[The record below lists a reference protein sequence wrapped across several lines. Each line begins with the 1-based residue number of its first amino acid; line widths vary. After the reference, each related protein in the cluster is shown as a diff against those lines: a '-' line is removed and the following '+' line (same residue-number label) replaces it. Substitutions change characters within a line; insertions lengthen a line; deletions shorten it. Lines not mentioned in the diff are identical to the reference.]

1 MKKLNVCLLFFAMLL
16 SMVVTA
22 QDRVITGRVTDGR
35 DGLGMIGVTV
45 QPKGVKGGG
54 VFTKEDGTYS
64 VRVTGAVTTLVFT
77 SVGFTTQEV
86 NISGKTS
93 ADVVMAVAV
102 VQQAEAVVIGYGSQK
117 RKDVT
122 GSIAKVEGS
131 KLASVPAPSFD
142 GALSGKAAG
151 VNVTT
156 SNGLAGAASV
166 IRIRGVSSISVNGDP
181 LYVIDGIPLDV
192 TNNKGNTRG
201 QLAQDR
207 NPLTNINPNDI
218 ESVEILKDASAAGIY
233 GSRGANGVVLIT
245 TKRGKGKGKFTFNN
259 SIGIVTPALKPKF
272 ADKDTWLAI
281 RQEAWELDG
290 NTGSQ
295 QNLPGRNGGFS
306 LAEALNNPGT
316 DWWKLGTQTGINHDH
331 TLAWQKGTTKWN
343 AYVGGTYTYNE
354 SYAGGSDNTR
364 VGIRGNFDY
373 RPNSKVTISV
383 NSAYYTSRTDMINNN
398 WNGGLSLSMG
408 TALPYY
414 PVFNSNGTYFKAQ
427 GNGLTW
433 TFGEN
438 NPVYQ
443 RENSRYRNT
452 ENRVILGGTASYK
465 PVKNLTLTAAVSKE
479 MNNGIF
485 TSFRNSIFALRTDGV
500 SGNGNYY
507 LDKYD
512 NYVFT
517 GTAQYNWNID
527 TKNKI
532 TILAGGE
539 YQDQSTKSK
548 DIYYDTLQK
557 PFYQDK
563 PSNFS
568 NTLDAR
574 NYSTGYA
581 RLFKSF
587 FARVNYNYAEKFLL
601 QASVRRDESSIFRQN
616 NRVAYFPTVSGAWVV
631 SNEDFMKNISFLNY
645 LKLRAGWG
653 MVGSDKIPFRAGY
666 PSVDTAR
673 GNGTYY
679 GGVPSIFYKLGNPD
693 LKWETSNNYDVAL
706 EFGFLNNRI
715 SGEVGYY
722 KKISSDILLN
732 PPFTGYNGANSGDQ
746 YWQNLGKIMNEGV
759 EFSLNTV
766 NYKKNGFQWNT
777 SFNIAYNYNEVLNIG
792 GMLPDALGGGTNET
806 RIIPGYPVGT
816 IFTVRYY
823 GVDPADG
830 LPIFLDKNG
839 NKTKTLNVAAVNG
852 DKVPVANVYPYYTGG
867 LTNTFKYKNIELST
881 LFTFQSG
888 GHIWDNSGKR
898 NMGYVTDWNIYS
910 SYVGNYWRKP
920 GDQAKYPRPTL
931 AGYPGVE
938 GNPWSNNSSVQVYS
952 SDFVRL
958 KEVSVGYNLPAK
970 WVNKLKLSTAKV
982 YLSGYNL
989 LLFTKY
995 PVGDPEIARD
1005 ADSEF
1010 DEARNQSYNANFLTL
1025 PQGRVFNFGIN
1036 ITF

>member
-1 MKKLNVCLLFFAMLL
+1 MKKLNVCLLLLAMLSVL
-16 SMVVTA
+16 ASTA
-22 QDRVITGRVTDGR
+22 QNKVITGRVTDAR
-35 DGLGMIGVTV
+35 DGAGMIGVTI
-45 QPKGVKGGG
+45 QPKGIKGNTA
-54 VFTKEDGTYS
+54 FTKEDGTYS
-64 VRVTGAVTTLVFT
+64 ITVPVSANSLVFT
-77 SVGFTTQEV
+77 SVGFVTQEV
-86 NISGKTS
+86 SIAGKTT
-93 ADVVMAVAV
+93 ADVILSVAV

-122 GSIAKVEGS
+122 GSIAKVDGAKIS
-131 KLASVPAPSFD
+131 SVPAPSFD

-156 SNGLAGAASV
+156 SNGLAGAASI

-218 ESVEILKDASAAGIY
+218 ESIEVLKDAAAAGIY
-233 GSRGANGVVLIT
+233 GSRGANGVVLVT
-245 TKRGKGKGKFTFNN
+245 TKRGKGRGKFTFNN
-259 SIGIVTPALKPKF
+259 SIGIVQPSLKPKF
-272 ADKDTWLAI
+272 ADKNTWLGI

-290 NTGSQ
+290 NTGPQ
-295 QNLPGRNGGFS
+295 QNLPGRSGGFS
-306 LAEALNNPGT
+306 LTEALNNPGT
-316 DWWKLGTQTGINHDH
+316 DWWNLGTQTGVNHDH
-331 TLAWQKGTTKWN
+331 TLAYQKGTNKWS
-343 AYVGGTYTYNE
+343 AYIGGTYSYNE
-354 SYAGGSDNTR
+354 SYAVGSDNTR
-364 VGIRGNFDY
+364 IGIRGNFDY
-373 RPNSKVTISV
+373 RPNNKVTVSV

-398 WNGGLSLSMG
+398 WNGGLSFAMG

-414 PVFNSNGTYFKAQ
+414 PVYNTDGSYFKAS

-443 RENSRYRNT
+443 QNNTKFRNT

-465 PVKNLTLTAAVSKE
+465 PVKDLTLTASVSKE

-485 TSFRNSIFALRTDGV
+485 TSYRNAVFANRADGV

-517 GTAQYNWNID
+517 GTAQYNWQIN
-527 TKNKI
+527 TENKV

-539 YQDQSTKSK
+539 YQDQSTKGK

-557 PFYQDK
+557 PFYDGK
-563 PSNFS
+563 PSNFE
-568 NTLDAR
+568 NTLDSRTFAT
-574 NYSTGYA
+574 NYA
-581 RLFKSF
+581 RVFRSF
-587 FARVNYNYAEKFLL
+587 FARLNYNFAEKILL
-601 QASVRRDESSIFRQN
+601 QASVRRDESSIFRKN
-616 NRVAYFPTVSGAWVV
+616 NRTAYFPTVSGAWVIT
-631 SNEDFMKNISFLNY
+631 NEDFMNNVNFINY

-653 MVGSDKIPFRAGY
+653 LVGSDKIPFRAGY
-666 PSVDTAR
+666 PTVDTTR
-673 GNGTYY
+673 NSGSVY
-679 GGVPSIFYKLGNPD
+679 GGNSSIFYVQGNPD

-706 EFGFLNNRI
+706 EFGFLKNRI
-715 SGEVGYY
+715 SGEIGYY
-722 KKISSDILLN
+722 KKISKDLLLN
-732 PPFTGYNGANSGDQ
+732 PPFSGYNGQDGAF
-746 YWQNLGKIMNEGV
+746 WQNLGKVMNEGV

-766 NYKKNGFQWNT
+766 NVKKNHFSWNT
-777 SFNIAYNYNEVLNIG
+777 NFNIAYNYNEVLNIG
-792 GMLPDALGGGTNET
+792 GMKPDALGGGTNET

-816 IFTVRYY
+816 IYTVRYY

-852 DKVPVANVYPYYTGG
+852 DKVPVANVYPYVTGG
-867 LTNTFKYKNIELST
+867 FTNTFKYRDFELNA
-881 LFTFQSG
+881 LFTYQFG

-898 NMGYVTDWNIYS
+898 NMGYITDWNIYS
-910 SYVGNYWRKP
+910 FYVGNYWRQP
-920 GDQAKYPRPTL
+920 GDIAKYPRPTL

-938 GNPWSNNSSVQVYS
+938 GNAWSNNSSLQVYD

-958 KEVSVGYNLPAK
+958 KELSLGYTLPSK
-970 WVNKLKLSTAKV
+970 WTKKLRLQTAKV

-995 PVGDPEIARD
+995 PIGDPEIARD

-1036 ITF
+1036 ISF

>member
-1 MKKLNVCLLFFAMLL
+1 MKKLNVCLLFFAMLFGL
-16 SMVVTA
+16 AVSA
-22 QDRVITGRVTDGR
+22 QDRVITGKVTDNR
-35 DGLGMIGVTV
+35 DGTPMVGVNV

-54 VFTKEDGTYS
+54 AFTKEDGTYS
-64 VRVTGAVTTLVFT
+64 VRVAGGVNTLVFST
-77 SVGFTTQEV
+77 VGYAPREV
-86 NISGKTS
+86 NITGQTS
-93 ADVVMAVAV
+93 ADVSLSVAV
-102 VQQAEAVVIGYGSQK
+102 VQQAEAVVVGYGSQK

-122 GSIAKVEGS
+122 GSIAKIDGT
-131 KLASVPAPSFD
+131 KIASVPAPSFD
-142 GALSGKAAG
+142 GALAGKAAG

-192 TNNKGNTRG
+192 TNNKGVSRG

-218 ESVEILKDASAAGIY
+218 ESVEVLKDASAAGIY

-259 SIGIVTPALKPKF
+259 TIGVVMPSLKPKF
-272 ADKDTWLAI
+272 ADKNTWLAI

-290 NTGSQ
+290 NTGQQ
-295 QNLPGRNGGFS
+295 QNLPGRDGGFS

-331 TLAWQKGTTKWN
+331 TLAWQKGTNKWS

-364 VGIRGNFDY
+364 IGVRGNFDY
-373 RPNSKVTISV
+373 RPNSKVSV
-383 NSAYYTSRTDMINNN
+383 SINSAYYTSRTDMINNN

-414 PVFNSNGTYFKAQ
+414 PVYNANGTYFKAQ
-427 GNGLTW
+427 GAGLTW

-452 ENRVILGGTASYK
+452 ENRVIIGGTASYK
-465 PVKNLTLTAAVSKE
+465 PIKDLTITASVSKE

-485 TSFRNSIFALRTDGV
+485 TSFRNALFANRADGV

-517 GTAQYNWNID
+517 TTAQYNWKIN
-527 TKNKI
+527 NKHKMVF
-532 TILAGGE
+532 LLGGE
-539 YQDQSTKSK
+539 YQDQSTKGK

-557 PFYQDK
+557 PFFDSK
-563 PSNFS
+563 PGTLQQRLDERTY
-568 NTLDAR
+568 NT
-574 NYSTGYA
+574 N
-581 RLFKSF
+581 
-587 FARVNYNYAEKFLL
+587 FARVFRSAFARINYNFAEKLTL
-601 QASVRRDESSIFRQN
+601 QASVRRDESSIFREN
-616 NRVAYFPTVSGAWVV
+616 NRAAYFPTVSGAYIL
-631 SNEDFMKNISFLNY
+631 SNEDFMKDISFLNY
-645 LKLRAGWG
+645 LKIRAGWG
-653 MVGSDKIPFRAGY
+653 LVGSDKIPFRAGY
-666 PSVDTAR
+666 PTVDTSR
-673 GNGTYY
+673 NNGSYY
-679 GGVPSIFYKLGNPD
+679 GGTPSIFSIVGNPN
-693 LKWETSNNYDVAL
+693 LKWETSKNYDIGL
-706 EFGFLNNRI
+706 EFGLFNNRI
-715 SGEVGYY
+715 AGEIGYY
-722 KKISSDILLN
+722 KKVTSDILLN
-732 PPFTGYNGANSGDQ
+732 PPYSSYNGTDGQ
-746 YWQNLGKIMNEGV
+746 FWQNLGKVMNEGV

-766 NYKKNGFQWNT
+766 NFKKKDFSWTTN
-777 SFNIAYNYNEVLNIG
+777 FNIAYNYNEVLDIG
-792 GMLPDALGGGTNET
+792 GMRPDALGGGTNET
-806 RIIPGYPVGT
+806 RIVPGYPVGT
-816 IFTVRYY
+816 IFTVRYV

-839 NKTKTLNVAAVNG
+839 NQTKTLNVAAVNG
-852 DKVPVANVYPYYTGG
+852 DKVPVANVYPYLTGG
-867 LTNTFKYKNIELST
+867 FTNTFKYKDFELSA
-881 LFTFQSG
+881 LFTYQFG

-910 SYVGNYWRKP
+910 FYVGNYWRKP
-920 GDQAKYPRPTL
+920 GDVAKYPRPTL

-938 GNPWSNNSSVQVYS
+938 GNPWSNNSSIQVYD

-958 KEVSVGYNLPAK
+958 KELSLGYTLPGK
-970 WVNKLKLSTAKV
+970 FIKKLRLNSAKV
-982 YLSGYNL
+982 MLSGYNL

-1025 PQGRVFNFGIN
+1025 PQGRVINFGIN